1 MTLERLD
8 DSIVLFDLDRFP
20 LKGARMLIDRSDT
33 IGARLTLALSLSL
46 SLSHSDYAPLRVL
59 SYALTDAF
67 VLFCSVEYSS
77 TLVHLENTWY
87 TPNNANRV
95 CVRDMTIISL
105 THWMAIVNDCCGC
118 TNVCARSF
126 AYIDD
131 DDVGCESRFPEI
143 SRVCPSTC
151 RSSINRQLD
160 QYRLPNPQ

>member
-1 MTLERLD
+1 MTMTLERLD

-46 SLSHSDYAPLRVL
+46 THSDYAPIRVL
-59 SYALTDAF
+59 SYPLTDAF

-95 CVRDMTIISL
+95 CVRDMTIISHSL
-105 THWMAIVNDCCGC
+105 TGW
-118 TNVCARSF
+118 
-126 AYIDD
+126 
-131 DDVGCESRFPEI
+131 
-143 SRVCPSTC
+143 
-151 RSSINRQLD
+151 
-160 QYRLPNPQ
+160 RL